1 MPRSS
6 VFRARGFTLLELL
19 VVVSLIAI
27 ATAGVSFAIRDSA
40 DALVER
46 EAQRLAALLDTARAR
61 SRTLGMP
68 VYWRPVP
75 RGFRFDG
82 LQPGVLPET
91 WLHEET
97 ITSAATVLVLGP
109 EPILARQAVVVE
121 LQGKAL
127 RVVTD
132 GVRPFAVEP
141 VTP

>member
-1 MPRSS
+1 MSRQS
-6 VFRARGFTLLELL
+6 VSPRGFTLLELL
-19 VVVSLIAI
+19 VVVALIAI

-68 VYWRPVP
+68 VYWRPTQQ
-75 RGFRFDG
+75 GFRFDG
-82 LQPGVLPET
+82 LQKGALPEV
-91 WLHEET
+91 WLNEGT

-109 EPILARQAVVVE
+109 EPILARQAVVIE

-127 RVVTD
+127 RVATD
-132 GVRPFAVEP
+132 GVRPFSVEAVAQ
-141 VTP
+141 